1 MNENA
6 RETIVILDY
15 GSQYTQLIARRVR
28 ELNVYCEI
36 LPWNAPGDDVMSHH
50 SKGFILSG
58 GPNSV
63 YDPGAPYLL
72 PYLLQIDVPILGL
85 CYGMQLMAHTL
96 DGHVV
101 SAGQREY
108 GAAQVQVLDRQ
119 SPLFAGLDA
128 ELDVWMSHGDRVDRL
143 PTGFRQIAASSNAP
157 LAAMVSDERRWYG
170 LQFHPEVQH
179 TPQGLEILRRFLFD
193 ICGYHGDWTPGSF
206 IQQTTEQIRAQVGD
220 GIVVCG
226 LSGGVDS
233 AVTATLI
240 HHAVGDQLTCVY
252 VNTGM
257 MRKGESEQVIN
268 TFEREQGMRL
278 IAVDATEEFLDAL
291 DGVTDPEQKR
301 RIIGEKFVR
310 IFERESRRLARGKAN
325 KFLGQGT
332 IYPDVIESAAQTDA
346 GGHSSAHRIKSHHNV
361 GGLPEEMDF
370 ELVEPLRNLFKDE
383 VRRVG
388 EELGLSSDLVWR
400 HPFPGPGLAVRVLGE
415 ITWERL
421 ERLRKADA
429 IFIEELRRAGLY
441 REVSQA
447 FAVLLPVRTVG
458 VMGDGR
464 TYQQAIALRA
474 VVTGDF
480 MTATWAP
487 LPHELLA
494 RVSSRIVNEVQGI
507 NRVVYDISTK
517 PPATIEWE

>member
-1 MNENA
+1 MNPDIP
-6 RETIVILDY
+6 ETIIILDY
-15 GSQYTQLIARRVR
+15 GSQYTQLIARCVR

-36 LPWNAPGDDVMSHH
+36 LPWNKPPDDVLARSPR
-50 SKGFILSG
+50 GFILSG

-63 YDPGAPYLL
+63 YEPDAPTLL
-72 PYLLQIDVPILGL
+72 PYLLKVDVPILGL
-85 CYGMQLMAHTL
+85 CYGMHLMAHTL
-96 DGHVV
+96 DGHVAP
-101 SAGQREY
+101 AGEREY
-108 GAAQVQVLDRQ
+108 GAAQVQVLDEQ
-119 SPLFAGLDA
+119 SPLFAGLTSP
-128 ELDVWMSHGDRVDRL
+128 LNVWMSHGDRVDRL
-143 PTGFRQIAASSNAP
+143 PAGFRQIASSANAP
-157 LAAMVSDERRWYG
+157 LAAIASDVRRWYG

-179 TPQGLEILRRFLFD
+179 TPQGTEIVRRFLFD
-193 ICGYHGDWTPGSF
+193 ICGCHGNWTPGSF
-206 IQQTTEQIRAQVGD
+206 IEQAVEQIRAQVGD

-240 HHAVGDQLTCVY
+240 HRAVGPQLTCVY

-257 MRKGESEQVIN
+257 MRKGESEQVIE

-278 IAVDATEEFLDAL
+278 VAVDASEEFLDAL
-291 DGVTDPEQKR
+291 DGVVDPERKR
-301 RIIGEKFVR
+301 HIIGEKFVR
-310 IFERESRRLARGKAN
+310 IFEREAQQIARGQTR

-332 IYPDVIESAAQTDA
+332 IYPDVIESAGSESAQ
-346 GGHSSAHRIKSHHNV
+346 RIKSHHNV

-370 ELVEPLRNLFKDE
+370 ELVEPLRDLFKDE

-388 EELGLSSDLVWR
+388 EALGLAPELVWR

-421 ERLRKADA
+421 ERLRQADA
-429 IFIEELRRAGLY
+429 ILIEELHRAGLY

-447 FAVLLPVRTVG
+447 FAVLLPVQTVG

-464 TYQQAIALRA
+464 TYQQVVALRA
-474 VVTGDF
+474 VVTSDF

-487 LPHELLA
+487 LPHAFLA
-494 RVSSRIVNEVQGI
+494 HVSSRIVNEVQGI